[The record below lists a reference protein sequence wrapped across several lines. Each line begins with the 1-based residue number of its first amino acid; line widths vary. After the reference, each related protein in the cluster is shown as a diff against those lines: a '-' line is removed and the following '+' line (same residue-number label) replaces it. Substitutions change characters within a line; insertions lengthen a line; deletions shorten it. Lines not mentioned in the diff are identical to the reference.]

1 VYQDDASRR
10 CVMRMTIT
18 IDENLIQEA
27 KALTGKKTKR
37 EVIEE
42 ALREIIRKKRRDRA
56 IEHAGKI
63 QIDITL
69 DDLLNLRGQ
78 G

>member
-1 VYQDDASRR
+1 
-10 CVMRMTIT
+10 MGMTIT
-18 IDENLIQEA
+18 IDENLIKEA

-42 ALREIIRKKRRDRA
+42 ALREIIRKKRRERA

-69 DDLLNLRGQ
+69 DELLKLRGQ